1 MQLINMLFFDCIYV
15 CMLYNSIQTV
25 TGTFDIHIPAI
36 MHAEGTNSV
45 HEYARLKE

>member
-1 MQLINMLFFDCIYV
+1 MQLVNTLFFDCIYV
-15 CMLYNSIQTV
+15 CMLYNSIKTE

-45 HEYARLKE
+45 HEYARLK